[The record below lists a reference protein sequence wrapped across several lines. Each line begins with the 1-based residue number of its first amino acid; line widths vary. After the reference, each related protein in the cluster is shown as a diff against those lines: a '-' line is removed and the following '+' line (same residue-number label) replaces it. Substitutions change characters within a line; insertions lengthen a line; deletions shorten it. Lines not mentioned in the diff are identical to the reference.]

1 MKFEVIEHRKNPLI
15 KRDEFMVSVEH
26 SGNPTPSRN
35 EMMAPLAKEL
45 KVEKDLLMIDEVMSS
60 KGLHKSKIKAF
71 AYHKKEDM
79 PKGRLE
85 VLKKRV
91 EKGKKAGAEGAAAPA
106 PAAPEKKGE

>member
-1 MKFEVIEHRKNPLI
+1 
-15 KRDEFMVSVEH
+15 
-26 SGNPTPSRN
+26 
-35 EMMAPLAKEL
+35 
-45 KVEKDLLMIDEVMSS
+45 
-60 KGLHKSKIKAF
+60 
-71 AYHKKEDM
+71 M